1 MKTIIL
7 SLTILFLSLINSFAQ
22 YEGLERSSGV
32 EREKNYFSKPALID
46 STQLDSIITEYI
58 ASENIPGATGL
69 IFKSDG
75 EIIWSGKYGYR
86 NLEFQLPV
94 EDSTLFLMAS
104 ISKTFVATAIMQLWQ
119 SGLINLDGNI
129 NDYLPT
135 GFTVVNP
142 YHPNNIITVK
152 MLMLHT
158 SSLRDNWN
166 ILWPLWGCG
175 DYPISVDTFMI
186 NYFTPGGT
194 YYDST
199 YNFYNYSP
207 GSTWNYS
214 NSAVCLLALIIKNLT
229 GKNFSEYTRDSIL
242 TPLSMNSS
250 SWFLEGMD
258 VNKIATPYR
267 YNPPQAMCHIGMA
280 YWPIGQLRTS
290 IVELYNF
297 ALAYLNDGIW
307 NNQRIL
313 DSTTIAF
320 MLSYHGVST
329 PWGTQ
334 GLIWGKDSDVYNN
347 IWGHSG
353 AFVGTQTGMY
363 ICVEENWGILFF
375 INLGTNPN
383 YSPGFFPVLAQMANY
398 AVYTVPV
405 ELTSFTATANGKEVI
420 LNWTTVTETNNS
432 GFEILRTT
440 KENDWDIIGYVPGH
454 GTTTETQHY
463 TFTDRDVKPGK
474 YQYKLKQIDYD
485 GTFEYSQI
493 VEVDI
498 PITNEFSLSQNY
510 PNPFNPT
517 TSLHYAIGDRQF
529 VTLKVFDLLGREV
542 AALVNE
548 EKPAGEYEVEFDGT
562 KFPSGIYFYQ
572 LKTGEFIQ
580 TKKMVLLK

>member
-7 SLTILFLSLINSFAQ
+7 SLTMLFLSLINNFAQ
-22 YEGLERSSGV
+22 HERVERSPS
-32 EREKNYFSKPALID
+32 EQRKYDFSKPALID
-46 STQLDSIITEYI
+46 SIQLDSIITEYI

-75 EIIWSGKYGYR
+75 EIIWSGKYGLR
-86 NLEFQLPV
+86 NLEHQLPV

-129 NDYLPT
+129 NDYLPA

-142 YHPNNIITVK
+142 NRPNNAITVK

-158 SSLRDNWN
+158 SSLRDNWD
-166 ILWPLWGCG
+166 ILWPLWGFG
-175 DYPISVDTFMI
+175 DYPLSVDSFLI
-186 NYFTPGGT
+186 NYFTPGGS
-194 YYDST
+194 YYSSA
-199 YNFYNYSP
+199 NFYNYSP

-214 NSAVCLLALIIKNLT
+214 NSGSCLLGLIVKNIT
-229 GKNFSEYTRDSIL
+229 GKNFDEYIKDSVF

-250 SWFLEGMD
+250 TWFLEGMD
-258 VNKIATPYR
+258 TNKIATPYEN
-267 YNPPQAMCHIGMA
+267 NPPQAMCHIGMA

-297 ALAYLNDGIW
+297 ALAYLNDGIC

-313 DSTTIAF
+313 DSTTVAYI
-320 MLSYHGVST
+320 LSYHGVST

-375 INLGTNPN
+375 INRGDDPY

-398 AVYTVPV
+398 AHLYGVVGVEEQISIVP
-405 ELTSFTATANGKEVI
+405 A
-420 LNWTTVTETNNS
+420 
-432 GFEILRTT
+432 
-440 KENDWDIIGYVPGH
+440 
-454 GTTTETQHY
+454 
-463 TFTDRDVKPGK
+463 
-474 YQYKLKQIDYD
+474 
-485 GTFEYSQI
+485 
-493 VEVDI
+493 
-498 PITNEFSLSQNY
+498 EFLLSQNY
-510 PNPFNPT
+510 PNPFNPNT
-517 TSLHYAIGDRQF
+517 QIKYSIPKSSQ
-529 VTLKVFDLLGREV
+529 VTLKIFNTLGEELKT
-542 AALVNE
+542 LVND
-548 EKPAGEYEVEFDGT
+548 EKPIGTYEVNWNAANL
-562 KFPSGIYFYQ
+562 PSGVYFYQ
-572 LKTGEFIQ
+572 IKARSFVQ
-580 TKKMVLLK
+580 TKKMVLMK

>member
-7 SLTILFLSLINSFAQ
+7 SLTILFLFLINSFAQ
-22 YEGLERSSGV
+22 HERVVRSTS
-32 EREKNYFSKPALID
+32 EQRKYDFSKPALID

-69 IFKSDG
+69 IFKSNG

-86 NLEFQLPV
+86 NLEYQLPV

-129 NDYLPT
+129 NDYLPA

-142 YHPNNIITVK
+142 YHPNDTITVK

-166 ILWPLWGCG
+166 VLWPLWGCG
-175 DYPISVDTFMI
+175 DYPVSVDTFMI
-186 NYFTPGGT
+186 NYFTPGGI

-214 NSAVCLLALIIKNLT
+214 NSAVCLLAVIIKNLT

-290 IVELYNF
+290 TVELYNF

-363 ICVEENWGILFF
+363 ICVDENWGILF
-375 INLGTNPN
+375 
-383 YSPGFFPVLAQMANY
+383 
-398 AVYTVPV
+398 
-405 ELTSFTATANGKEVI
+405 
-420 LNWTTVTETNNS
+420 
-432 GFEILRTT
+432 
-440 KENDWDIIGYVPGH
+440 
-454 GTTTETQHY
+454 
-463 TFTDRDVKPGK
+463 
-474 YQYKLKQIDYD
+474 
-485 GTFEYSQI
+485 
-493 VEVDI
+493 
-498 PITNEFSLSQNY
+498 
-510 PNPFNPT
+510 
-517 TSLHYAIGDRQF
+517 
-529 VTLKVFDLLGREV
+529 
-542 AALVNE
+542 
-548 EKPAGEYEVEFDGT
+548 
-562 KFPSGIYFYQ
+562 
-572 LKTGEFIQ
+572 
-580 TKKMVLLK
+580 